1 MHQPYNYISLHDI
14 SPEGRF
20 VWVSESIFDVLGYT
34 PEEIVGRPVYE
45 FIYSEDIA
53 ASKTVHKE
61 NVMNDLVASQVILRY
76 VGKDGRPVACTSVFS
91 LCYDFV
97 VNCSTIVDPN
107 VGTFRQFRAH
117 SVAMTRIVGS
127 RKEEFERIKRHQR
140 AFDAN
145 SWNHQGLDPEPR
157 ACMILNRF
165 SRSLLIM
172 YASPA
177 CELIFHLDPEQI
189 VGKPILL
196 FIRADDLGSFV
207 EQVDMVKSS
216 SAITHMRFW
225 FQSPNWPQEI
235 PCEAMLF
242 GAVDGMVAVLRRCKP
257 FIRKRMVGSAEQ
269 YSSSQGSSW
278 SSISSQ
284 SYLTT
289 PATSASPSPPSV
301 HAGGHVSQPAAPVQN
316 LPMSRLNRIRIVDL
330 ASEKIRPLADIPKND
345 PMLLSETSA
354 MPKGFGIREYR
365 MDQYEEDD
373 DDDNDDEE
381 EEEEEDKEREEGR
394 FEVAKHFESNVDV
407 DLGMD

>member
-257 FIRKRMVGSAEQ
+257 FIRKRMVESTEQ
-269 YSSSQGSSW
+269 YNSARKANNPASW
-278 SSISSQ
+278 SSSS
-284 SYLTT
+284 SRSFSST
-289 PATSASPSPPSV
+289 PGTSMSTSPPI
-301 HAGGHVSQPAAPVQN
+301 HVQTFDTYNPTYPTRNASIASITD
-316 LPMSRLNRIRIVDL
+316 LSHTRISKLECERT
-330 ASEKIRPLADIPKND
+330 RPLTDLPNNAPSLA
-345 PMLLSETSA
+345 PETSSLPEA
-354 MPKGFGIREYR
+354 FIFKEVYV
-365 MDQYEEDD
+365 QEYEERDD
-373 DDDNDDEE
+373 GDYSDDERRV
-381 EEEEEDKEREEGR
+381 KESDIGEKEIGI
-394 FEVAKHFESNVDV
+394 ELA
-407 DLGMD
+407 